1 MSSLY
6 KELKADFESLI
17 DQCKQT
23 KLENE
28 RLFQD
33 YQSRV
38 LKEFSAITKE
48 RTLFEDNWEK
58 HLREIRLGKA
68 ILRKEIEVD
77 EKEINE
83 DSFCDSSNTLFTE
96 DASTNQDEQYE
107 SEDDSQEFALN
118 QLHSFHAQKTIKR
131 KLRYKM
137 HDKMRTVTVQSLGK
151 IMKTFD
157 LNEAN

>member
-68 ILRKEIEVD
+68 ILV
-77 EKEINE
+77 
-83 DSFCDSSNTLFTE
+83 S
-96 DASTNQDEQYE
+96 
-107 SEDDSQEFALN
+107 
-118 QLHSFHAQKTIKR
+118 
-131 KLRYKM
+131 
-137 HDKMRTVTVQSLGK
+137 
-151 IMKTFD
+151 
-157 LNEAN
+157 